1 MAVDKIIPVNIE
13 DQMKSAYIDYSM
25 SVIISRALP
34 DVRDGLKP
42 VQRRVLFGMSD
53 LGLDYNKPFKKTARI
68 VGEVL
73 GKYHPHGDSSVYEAL
88 VRMGQPWS
96 LRYPLVDKQGNYG
109 NIDGDGPAAMR
120 YTEGRL
126 TRLAS
131 DILEDLDK
139 DTVDFYPNFDDSLEQ
154 PTVLPSRVPNLLL
167 NGASGIAVGMATNM
181 PPHNLTEI
189 VAGIKAQIDNPEIS
203 IAGLMDF
210 IKGPDFPTGGI
221 IYGTEGIKDA
231 YETGRGRVIL
241 RGRTEI
247 ETVRGHEAIVITEIP
262 YQLSKSSLFAKI
274 QELRIE
280 NKIEGIHDVND
291 ESARDELKVR
301 LVVSL
306 KKDAIAQV
314 VLNQLYKYTPLQ
326 SSFGVNNIVLVN
338 GRPKLL
344 NLKQIIS
351 EFIKF
356 RLEVIVRRTNFMLRK
371 AEERAHVLE
380 GLLIAI
386 DHLDEVIQLI
396 RGSATPDEAKD
407 QLMARYQLSEI
418 QAKAILALTLRQLTG
433 LERAKLKEEYE
444 ELQKRI
450 AHYKSILADEGKQK
464 EIIKEE
470 LDQLVEK
477 YGDDRRSDITI
488 NESEI
493 NIEDI
498 IPNENVVIT
507 ISHLGYI
514 KRTKTSE
521 YRAQGRGGRGSKG
534 SAARDEDFIEQLFT
548 ATTHAYIILFTRLG
562 RCYWLR
568 AYEIPEATKTG
579 TGRAIQNIISLPP
592 DDKVLAYI
600 AIKDLND
607 EAFINNHFI
616 LFCTK
621 LGVIKKTLLEE
632 FSRPRTSGIN
642 AITINEGD
650 ELLEAKLTN
659 GANEILIANK
669 QGRAIRFNESKVRAM
684 GRNAAGVAG
693 MELEP
698 KNDEVMGMICVDP
711 TDPNVSI
718 LTVSE
723 LGFGKRSSLDDYRV
737 TNRGGKGVTTIKITD
752 KTGTLVSIKA
762 VSDSDDLMITTIN
775 GIMIRMD
782 MAELRVMGRATQ
794 GVKLIRL
801 DEGDEIA
808 DITVVADDEKA
819 VIVENT
825 DFTAGSGG
833 KIEPIIEPEDKNT
846 PDSDF
851 KGEFDTGLS

>member
-1 MAVDKIIPVNIE
+1 MAIDKIISVNIE

-181 PPHNLTEI
+181 PPHNLNEI
-189 VAGIKAQIDNPEIS
+189 VAGIKAQIDNPEITV
-203 IAGLMDF
+203 AGLMDY
-210 IKGPDFPTGGI
+210 IKGPDFPTGGV

-280 NKIEGIHDVND
+280 NKIEGIYDVND

-344 NLKQIIS
+344 NLKQIIA

-356 RLEVIVRRTNFMLRK
+356 RLEVIVRRTNYMLRK

-396 RGSATPDEAKD
+396 RASATPDEAKD

-444 ELQKRI
+444 ELQKLI
-450 AHYKSILADEGKQK
+450 AKYKAILADEGKQK

-470 LDQLVEK
+470 LDALVEK
-477 YGDDRRSDITI
+477 YGDERRSDITI

-507 ISHLGYI
+507 ISHLGYV

-548 ATTHAYIILFTRLG
+548 ATTHAYILLFTRLG

-607 EAFINNHFI
+607 EAFINNHYI
-616 LFCTK
+616 MFCTK

-650 ELLEAKLTN
+650 QLLEAKLTN
-659 GANEILIANK
+659 GVNEILIANK

-711 TDPNVSI
+711 TDPNVSV

-723 LGFGKRSSLDDYRV
+723 LGFGKRSSLEDYRV

-808 DITVVADDEKA
+808 DIAVVANEEAA
-819 VIVENT
+819 VITENA
-825 DFTAGSGG
+825 DNPISDEAADSG
-833 KIEPIIEPEDKNT
+833 I
-846 PDSDF
+846 PDEGQNPS
-851 KGEFDTGLS
+851 ES

>member
-1 MAVDKIIPVNIE
+1 MAIDKIIPVNIE

-181 PPHNLTEI
+181 PPHNLNEI
-189 VAGIKAQIDNPEIS
+189 VAGIKAQIDNPEIT
-203 IAGLMDF
+203 IAGLMDH
-210 IKGPDFPTGGI
+210 IKGPDFPTGGV

-280 NKIEGIHDVND
+280 NKIEGIYDVND

-356 RLEVIVRRTNFMLRK
+356 RLEVIVRRTNYMLRK

-396 RGSATPDEAKD
+396 RASATPDEAKD

-444 ELQKRI
+444 ELQKLI
-450 AHYKSILADEGKQK
+450 AKYKAILADEGKQK

-470 LDQLVEK
+470 LDALVEK
-477 YGDDRRSDITI
+477 YGDERRSDITI

-507 ISHLGYI
+507 ISHLGYV

-548 ATTHAYIILFTRLG
+548 ATTHAYVLLFTRLG

-607 EAFINNHFI
+607 EAFINNHYI
-616 LFCTK
+616 MFCTK

-650 ELLEAKLTN
+650 QLLEAKLTN
-659 GANEILIANK
+659 GVNEILIANK

-698 KNDEVMGMICVDP
+698 QNDEVMGMICVDP
-711 TDPNVSI
+711 NDPNVSI

-723 LGFGKRSSLDDYRV
+723 LGFGKRSSLEDYRV

-808 DITVVADDEKA
+808 DIAVVANEESA
-819 VIVENT
+819 VIT
-825 DFTAGSGG
+825 DNADNPMHDEVG
-833 KIEPIIEPEDKNT
+833 EPGLPEEGQN
-846 PDSDF
+846 PS
-851 KGEFDTGLS
+851 ES

>member
-1 MAVDKIIPVNIE
+1 MAIDKIIPVNIE

-181 PPHNLTEI
+181 PPHNLNEI
-189 VAGIKAQIDNPEIS
+189 VAGIKAQIDNPEIT
-203 IAGLMDF
+203 IAGLMDH
-210 IKGPDFPTGGI
+210 IKGPDFPTGGV

-280 NKIEGIHDVND
+280 NKIEGIYDVND

-356 RLEVIVRRTNFMLRK
+356 RLEVIVRRTNYMLRK

-396 RGSATPDEAKD
+396 RASATPDEAKD

-444 ELQKRI
+444 ELQKLI
-450 AHYKSILADEGKQK
+450 AKYKAILADEGKQK

-470 LDQLVEK
+470 LDALVEK
-477 YGDDRRSDITI
+477 YGDERRSDITI

-507 ISHLGYI
+507 ISHLGYV

-548 ATTHAYIILFTRLG
+548 ATTHAYILLFTRLG

-607 EAFINNHFI
+607 EAFINNHYI
-616 LFCTK
+616 MFCTK

-650 ELLEAKLTN
+650 QLLEAKLTN
-659 GANEILIANK
+659 GVNEILIANK

-698 KNDEVMGMICVDP
+698 QNDEVMGMICVDP
-711 TDPNVSI
+711 NDPNVSI

-723 LGFGKRSSLDDYRV
+723 LGFGKRSSLEDYRV

-808 DITVVADDEKA
+808 DIAVVANEESA
-819 VIVENT
+819 VITGNADNPMHDEV
-825 DFTAGSGG
+825 G
-833 KIEPIIEPEDKNT
+833 EPGLPEEGQN
-846 PDSDF
+846 PS
-851 KGEFDTGLS
+851 ES

>member
-1 MAVDKIIPVNIE
+1 MSVDKIIPVNIE
-13 DQMKSAYIDYSM
+13 DQMKTAYIDYSM

-42 VQRRVLFGMSD
+42 VQRRVLYGMSD
-53 LGLDYNKPFKKTARI
+53 LGLDFNKPFKKTARI

-109 NIDGDGPAAMR
+109 NLDGDGAAAMR

-126 TRLAS
+126 TRLS
-131 DILEDLDK
+131 HEMLEDLDK
-139 DTVDFYPNFDDSLEQ
+139 DTVDFRPNFDDSLEE
-154 PTVLPSRVPNLLL
+154 PSVLPSRVPNLLL
-167 NGASGIAVGMATNM
+167 NGTSGIAVGMATNM
-181 PPHNLTEI
+181 PPHNLTE
-189 VAGIKAQIDNPEIS
+189 VVSGIKAQIDNPEITVPQ
-203 IAGLMDF
+203 LMDH

-221 IYGTEGIKDA
+221 IFGTEGIKDA
-231 YETGRGRVIL
+231 YETGRGRIIL
-241 RGRTEI
+241 RGRTDI
-247 ETVRGHEAIVITEIP
+247 ETVRGHEAIIITEIP
-262 YQLSKSSLFAKI
+262 YQLSKSALIAKI
-274 QELRIE
+274 NELRSE
-280 NKIEGIHDVND
+280 NKVEGIHDVND

-301 LVVSL
+301 IVVSL
-306 KKDAIAQV
+306 KKDAVAQV

-338 GRPKLL
+338 GRPRLL
-344 NLKQIIS
+344 NLKQIIT
-351 EFIKF
+351 EFVKF
-356 RLEVIVRRTNFMLRK
+356 RIEVIVRRTRYLLRK

-386 DHLDEVIQLI
+386 DHLDEVIKLI
-396 RGSATPDEAKD
+396 RESATPDEAKD
-407 QLMARYQLSEI
+407 QLMARFQLSEI

-444 ELQKRI
+444 ELQKQI
-450 AHYKSILADEGKQK
+450 ANYKAILADEGLQK
-464 EIIKEE
+464 NIVKEE
-470 LDQLVEK
+470 LDELLEK
-477 YGDDRRSDITI
+477 YGDERRTDITI

-498 IPNENVVIT
+498 IPDENCVIT
-507 ISHLGYI
+507 ITHQGYV

-534 SAARDEDFIEQLFT
+534 SAARDEDFIEQLFV
-548 ATTHAYIILFTRLG
+548 ASTHAYILLFTQLG

-568 AYEIPEATKTG
+568 GYEIPEATKTG
-579 TGRAIQNIISLPP
+579 TGRAIQNIISLPS

-607 EAFINNHFI
+607 EPFINNHFI
-616 LFCTK
+616 VLCTRQ
-621 LGVIKKTLLEE
+621 GVIKKTLLEE
-632 FSRPRTSGIN
+632 FSRPRANGIN

-650 ELLEAKLTN
+650 QLLEARLTN
-659 GANEILIANK
+659 GSNEILISNK
-669 QGRAIRFNESKVRAM
+669 QGRAIRFNEAKVRAM
-684 GRNAAGVAG
+684 GRAAAGVAG
-693 MELEP
+693 MELDAE
-698 KNDEVMGMICVDP
+698 NDEVMGMICVDP
-711 TDPNVSI
+711 LDPKVTI

-723 LGFGKRSSLDDYRV
+723 LGFGKRTSLEDYRV

-762 VSDSDDLMITTIN
+762 VTDDDDLIITTTK

-808 DITVVADDEKA
+808 DITVVQKSEVDLNGNTADTSHGTE
-819 VIVENT
+819 
-825 DFTAGSGG
+825 
-833 KIEPIIEPEDKNT
+833 IETNEEDDIQISNALPETPED
-846 PDSDF
+846 
-851 KGEFDTGLS
+851 

>member
-1 MAVDKIIPVNIE
+1 MAIDKIISVNIE

-181 PPHNLTEI
+181 PPHNLNEI
-189 VAGIKAQIDNPEIS
+189 VAGIKAQIGNPEIT
-203 IAGLMDF
+203 IAGLMDY
-210 IKGPDFPTGGI
+210 IKGPDFPTGGV

-280 NKIEGIHDVND
+280 NKIEGIYDVND

-344 NLKQIIS
+344 NLKQIIA

-356 RLEVIVRRTNFMLRK
+356 RLEVIVRRTNYMLRK

-396 RGSATPDEAKD
+396 RASATPDEAKD

-444 ELQKRI
+444 ELQKLI
-450 AHYKSILADEGKQK
+450 AKYKAILADEGKQK

-470 LDQLVEK
+470 LDALVEK
-477 YGDDRRSDITI
+477 YGDERRSDITI

-507 ISHLGYI
+507 ISHLGYV

-548 ATTHAYIILFTRLG
+548 ATTHAYILLFTRLG

-592 DDKVLAYI
+592 DDKVFAYI

-607 EAFINNHFI
+607 EAFINNHYI
-616 LFCTK
+616 MFCTK

-650 ELLEAKLTN
+650 QLLEAKLTN
-659 GANEILIANK
+659 GVNEILIANK

-723 LGFGKRSSLDDYRV
+723 LGFGKRSSLEDYRV

-808 DITVVADDEKA
+808 DIAVVANEEAA
-819 VIVENT
+819 VITENA
-825 DFTAGSGG
+825 DNPISDEAADSG
-833 KIEPIIEPEDKNT
+833 I
-846 PDSDF
+846 PDEGQNPS
-851 KGEFDTGLS
+851 ES

>member
-1 MAVDKIIPVNIE
+1 MAIDKIIPVNIE

-181 PPHNLTEI
+181 PPHNLNEI
-189 VAGIKAQIDNPEIS
+189 VAGIKAQIDNPEIT
-203 IAGLMDF
+203 IAGLMDH
-210 IKGPDFPTGGI
+210 IKGPDFPTGGV

-280 NKIEGIHDVND
+280 NKIEGIYDVND

-356 RLEVIVRRTNFMLRK
+356 RLEVIVRRTNYMLRK

-396 RGSATPDEAKD
+396 RASATPDEAKD

-444 ELQKRI
+444 ELQKLI
-450 AHYKSILADEGKQK
+450 AKYKAILADEGKQK

-470 LDQLVEK
+470 LDALVEK
-477 YGDDRRSDITI
+477 YGDERRSDITI

-507 ISHLGYI
+507 ISHLGYV

-548 ATTHAYIILFTRLG
+548 ATTHAYVLLFTRLG

-607 EAFINNHFI
+607 EAFINNHYI
-616 LFCTK
+616 MFCTK

-650 ELLEAKLTN
+650 QLLEAKLTN
-659 GANEILIANK
+659 GVNEILIANK

-698 KNDEVMGMICVDP
+698 QNDEVMGMICVDP
-711 TDPNVSI
+711 NDPNVSI

-723 LGFGKRSSLDDYRV
+723 LGFGKRSSLEDYRV

-808 DITVVADDEKA
+808 DIAVVANEESA
-819 VIVENT
+819 VITGNADNPMHDEV
-825 DFTAGSGG
+825 G
-833 KIEPIIEPEDKNT
+833 EPGLPEEGQN
-846 PDSDF
+846 PS
-851 KGEFDTGLS
+851 ES

>member
-1 MAVDKIIPVNIE
+1 MAIDKIISVNIE

-181 PPHNLTEI
+181 PPHNLNEI
-189 VAGIKAQIDNPEIS
+189 VAGIKAQIDNPEITV
-203 IAGLMDF
+203 AGLMDY
-210 IKGPDFPTGGI
+210 IKGPDFPTGGV

-280 NKIEGIHDVND
+280 NKIEGIYDVND

-344 NLKQIIS
+344 NLKQIIA

-356 RLEVIVRRTNFMLRK
+356 RLEVIVRRTNYMLRK

-396 RGSATPDEAKD
+396 RASATPDEAKD

-444 ELQKRI
+444 ELQKLI
-450 AHYKSILADEGKQK
+450 AKYKAILADEGKQK

-470 LDQLVEK
+470 LDALVEK
-477 YGDDRRSDITI
+477 YGDERRSDITI

-507 ISHLGYI
+507 ISHLGYV

-521 YRAQGRGGRGSKG
+521 YRARGRGGRGSKG

-548 ATTHAYIILFTRLG
+548 ATTHAYILLFTRLG

-607 EAFINNHFI
+607 EAFINNHYI
-616 LFCTK
+616 MFCTK

-650 ELLEAKLTN
+650 QLLEAKLTN
-659 GANEILIANK
+659 GVNEILIANK

-711 TDPNVSI
+711 TDPNVSV

-723 LGFGKRSSLDDYRV
+723 LGFGKRSSLEDYRV

-808 DITVVADDEKA
+808 DIAVVANEEAA
-819 VIVENT
+819 VITENA
-825 DFTAGSGG
+825 DNPISDEAADSG
-833 KIEPIIEPEDKNT
+833 I
-846 PDSDF
+846 PDEGQNPS
-851 KGEFDTGLS
+851 ES